1 MLKKI
6 IFKILFFTFVLIS
19 IAQSAE
25 GEGMPQLNPEYWLSQ
40 IFWLIV
46 TFGGMFIILSK
57 IILPKI
63 RGNLESRKSQILE
76 NIELAEKQRT
86 ESEIKTEEYKKII
99 LNSRNEA
106 KNYFNDVRKKILEDI
121 TKKRDALENEINDE
135 IKSVEKEINDLRNN
149 SQEKIHKIAIETST
163 DIVKQLISAD
173 VNNSSISAIV
183 EDLSKKDKDKYHGV

>member
-6 IFKILFFTFVLIS
+6 IFKILFFTFVLSS

-40 IFWLIV
+40 IFWLIL
-46 TFGGMFIILSK
+46 TFGGMFVILSK

-86 ESEIKTEEYKKII
+86 ESEIKIEEYKKII
-99 LNSRNEA
+99 LNSKNEA
-106 KNYFNDVRKKILEDI
+106 KNYFNDVRKKVLEDI
-121 TKKRDALENEINDE
+121 IKKRDALENEINDE
-135 IKSVEKEINDLRNN
+135 IKSAEKEINDLRNN
-149 SQEKIHKIAIETST
+149 SQEKIRKIAIETST

>member
-1 MLKKI
+1 
-6 IFKILFFTFVLIS
+6 
-19 IAQSAE
+19 
-25 GEGMPQLNPEYWLSQ
+25 
-40 IFWLIV
+40 
-46 TFGGMFIILSK
+46 MFLILSK

-106 KNYFNDVRKKILEDI
+106 KNYFNDVRKKVLEDI
-121 TKKRDALENEINDE
+121 IKKRDALENEINDE

-149 SQEKIHKIAIETST
+149 SQEKIRKIAIETST